1 MSLKANPQNG
11 VKRIMNRI
19 KVGIIKVEMM
29 HILHNESQ
37 NLLVQA
43 FEKNHHAKR
52 TAQDFLVSLWT
63 VYRLHQ
69 RMK

>member
-11 VKRIMNRI
+11 VKRIMNRT

-37 NLLVQA
+37 NLLVQV

-63 VYRLHQ
+63 VYHLHQ